1 MKKQA
6 TLTAQQKATVA
17 TLTASGWT
25 FREVSDLGSV
35 IMTKGFIEACVY
47 WDGSKIEYPAGRA

>member
-35 IMTKGFIEACVY
+35 IMTKGLIEACVY

>member
-6 TLTAQQKATVA
+6 TLITQQKATVA

-25 FREVSDLGSV
+25 FREVSGLGSV
-35 IMTKGFIEACVY
+35 IMTKGLIEACVY